1 MQESAAKRRR
11 LQRSPTPEYKLD
23 DEDDN
28 YVPYVPVAQRRQ
40 AKLAKLTS
48 RGANT
53 DQDQAKRQQEEQ
65 EEKEDEEREE
75 ERRREKARKERIKK
89 FTKQIHEFEQRIA
102 HPPEVEDLSALN
114 EELVSVVFSIH

>member
-1 MQESAAKRRR
+1 MPESAAKRRR

-23 DEDDN
+23 DEDDD

-48 RGANT
+48 RGANA
-53 DQDQAKRQQEEQ
+53 DKDQAKRQQEEQ

-75 ERRREKARKERIKK
+75 ERRREKARKER
-89 FTKQIHEFEQRIA
+89 TLLMEAQ
-102 HPPEVEDLSALN
+102 EVHDRKAAEGASSLARLYC
-114 EELVSVVFSIH
+114 IR